1 MKKWITSAIA
11 LSVLSSSLLLSQTA
25 NSQDAKMIEAA
36 LKYRQGAFSMI
47 GWHMGPLGGMA
58 KGKIDFDAATFASNA
73 QAIADLAKYPENAF
87 PEGSSSDS
95 VETRAKPEIW
105 ADSAGFGE
113 KLEAFK
119 SASADLASVAAG
131 ASSLDDVKEAFG
143 ALGKSCKG
151 CHDDYRHK
159 KE

>member
-1 MKKWITSAIA
+1 MKKSLI
-11 LSVLSSSLLLSQTA
+11 SSLTVAVMAGLLASPVAQ
-25 NSQDAKMIEAA
+25 SQDAKMIESAV
-36 LKYRQGAFSMI
+36 KYRQGAFSMI
-47 GWHMGPLGGMA
+47 GWHIGPLGAMA
-58 KGKIDFDAATFASNA
+58 KGKMDFDAAVFAANA
-73 QAIADLAKYPENAF
+73 QAIAELAKYPENAF

-105 ADSAGFGE
+105 SDAAGFGE

-119 SASADLASVAAG
+119 SASGELASVAAG
-131 ASSLDDVKEAFG
+131 ASSFDDVKAAFG

>member
-1 MKKWITSAIA
+1 MKNQISSVVA
-11 LSVLSSSLLLSQTA
+11 LSVLSVSLLASQSA
-25 NSQDAKMIEAA
+25 LSQDAKIIEAA
-36 LKYRQGAFSMI
+36 VKYRQGAFSMI
-47 GWHMGPLGGMA
+47 GWHIGPLGAMA
-58 KGKIDFDAATFASNA
+58 KGEMEFDAATFASNA

-87 PEGSSSDS
+87 IDGSSSDD

-105 ADSAGFGE
+105 SDAAGFGE

-119 SASADLASVAAG
+119 SASAELASTAAG
-131 ASSLDDVKEAFG
+131 AASLDDVKGAFG

>member
-1 MKKWITSAIA
+1 MKRTLLNGLSIA
-11 LSVLSSSLLLSQTA
+11 VVSGLLISPIA
-25 NSQDAKMIEAA
+25 NSQDAKMIESAV
-36 LKYRQGAFSMI
+36 KYRQGAFSMI
-47 GWHMGPLGGMA
+47 GWHIGPLGAMA
-58 KGKIDFDAATFASNA
+58 KGEMDFDAAVFAANA

-105 ADSAGFGE
+105 SDADGFGE
-113 KLEAFK
+113 KLEALK
-119 SASADLASVAAG
+119 TASSELATVSAG
-131 ASSLDDVKEAFG
+131 ASSFDDVKAAFG